1 MAGDL
6 QREDLLVFGGIQMI
20 VSEVALKESNVR
32 LFPASKNRSA
42 RIHKKLVKRFGGE
55 FKKVPA
61 IWQIEDRLVVHPA
74 LMHTVRQAI
83 VESRKEP
90 SLANPYD
97 VSLPPALMPARSPS
111 WRDIMSF
118 DIPLRTPMSLKFLA

>member
-1 MAGDL
+1 M
-6 QREDLLVFGGIQMI
+6 FGGVQMI
-20 VSEVALKESNVR
+20 VSPFALKESDVR

-61 IWQIEDRLVVHPA
+61 IWQIEDRLIVHPA

-83 VESRKEP
+83 AESRKEP
-90 SLANPYD
+90 SINDYGINLA
-97 VSLPPALMPARSPS
+97 APARQPS
-111 WRDIMSF
+111 WRDIASF

>member
-1 MAGDL
+1 M
-6 QREDLLVFGGIQMI
+6 FGGIQMI
-20 VSEVALKESNVR
+20 VSEFALKDSNVR
-32 LFPASKNRSA
+32 LFPESKNRSA

-74 LMHTVRQAI
+74 LMHSVRQAI
-83 VESRKEP
+83 AGSRKDP
-90 SLANPYD
+90 TVNDYD
-97 VSLPPALMPARSPS
+97 VGLPARSPN

-118 DIPLRTPMSLKFLA
+118 DIPLRPAMSLKFLA